1 MTDPRPTAITVR
13 FLIIS
18 AATAFMLMACSEVPE
33 SAPEAGLANAAE
45 SSLDKTETGTS
56 ARRGK
61 RGPRRP
67 CTGAVALFIDA
78 DLVWDTKKDAEL
90 PELDGLVTLSE
101 GDNRGKQALP
111 FAFLIDSTDG
121 VESIEVSACNG
132 RIRQFNR
139 EELDEKRDSLYLV
152 VTRYRGLKLHN
163 AEGESLRGS
172 RMKNI
177 DRVIIRTKQP

>member
-1 MTDPRPTAITVR
+1 VTDPRPTAITVR
-13 FLIIS
+13 FLIIF
-18 AATAFMLMACSEVPE
+18 AAAAFMLVACSEVPE
-33 SAPEAGLANAAE
+33 NAPEAGLANTAK
-45 SSLDKTETGTS
+45 SSLDKTETSTS

-67 CTGAVALFIDA
+67 CTGGVALFID
-78 DLVWDTKKDAEL
+78 DELIWDTQKDAKL
-90 PELDGLVTLSE
+90 HELDGLVTLGD
-101 GDNRGKQALP
+101 GDNSGKQALP
-111 FAFLIDSTDG
+111 IAYLLDAAEN
-121 VESIEVSACNG
+121 VESIEVSSCRG
-132 RIRQFNR
+132 RDRQFSR

-163 AEGESLRGS
+163 AEGESSRGS

>member
-1 MTDPRPTAITVR
+1 
-13 FLIIS
+13 
-18 AATAFMLMACSEVPE
+18 MLMACSETPE
-33 SAPEAGLANAAE
+33 SAPEAGLADTAE
-45 SSLDKTETGTS
+45 SRPDKTETGTS

-67 CTGAVALFIDA
+67 CTGEVALLID
-78 DLVWDTKKDAEL
+78 DELIWNTGKDAKL
-90 PELDGLVTLSE
+90 HELDGLVTLGE

-111 FAFLIDSTDG
+111 FAFLLDSTDG
-121 VESIEVSACNG
+121 VESIEISACNG
-132 RIRQFNR
+132 RMRQFNR

-163 AEGESLRGS
+163 AEGESSRGS

>member
-1 MTDPRPTAITVR
+1 
-13 FLIIS
+13 
-18 AATAFMLMACSEVPE
+18 MACSEVPE
-33 SAPEAGLANAAE
+33 SAPEAGLADTAE
-45 SSLDKTETGTS
+45 SSPEKTETGTS
-56 ARRGK
+56 TRRGK

-67 CTGAVALFIDA
+67 CTGEVVLLID
-78 DLVWDTKKDAEL
+78 DELIWDTKKMGADL
-90 PELDGLVTLSE
+90 SELDGLVTLGE

-111 FAFLIDSTDG
+111 FAFLLDSTDG
-121 VESIEVSACNG
+121 VESIEVSSCRG
-132 RIRQFNR
+132 RDRQFSR

-163 AEGESLRGS
+163 AEGESSRGS

>member
-1 MTDPRPTAITVR
+1 MTNPRSTAITVR

-18 AATAFMLMACSEVPE
+18 AAAALMLMACSEVPE
-33 SAPEAGLANAAE
+33 SAPEAGSPGTAE
-45 SSLDKTETGTS
+45 SSPDKTVAGAG

-67 CTGAVALFIDA
+67 CTGAVALLID
-78 DLVWDTKKDAEL
+78 DELIWDTKKDAEL
-90 PELDGLVTLSE
+90 SELDGLVTLGE

-111 FAFLIDSTDG
+111 VAHLLAMAEN
-121 VESIEVSACNG
+121 VESIEISSCNG
-132 RIRQFNR
+132 RTRQFNR

-163 AEGESLRGS
+163 AEGDSSRGS